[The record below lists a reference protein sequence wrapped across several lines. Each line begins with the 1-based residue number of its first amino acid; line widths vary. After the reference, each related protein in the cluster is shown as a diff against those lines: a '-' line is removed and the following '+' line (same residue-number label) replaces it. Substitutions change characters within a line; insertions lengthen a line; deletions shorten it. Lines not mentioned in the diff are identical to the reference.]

1 MAEKKIYLTKEGQQK
16 MEARLIQLKTV
27 ARPEVILK
35 IKEARAQGDLSEN
48 AEYDAA
54 KEEQGKI
61 EGEITDLEETLR
73 HAEII
78 DESTMTNDKV
88 SFGSKVTV
96 YDPSFDEES
105 VYTIVGSQE
114 ADPMEDRISNESPI
128 GAALMG
134 HSVGETVTVQTP
146 AGPLDLE
153 IREIIR

>member
-1 MAEKKIYLTKEGQQK
+1 MAEKKIYLTQEGYQK
-16 MEARLIQLKTV
+16 MKDRLAELKYT
-27 ARPEVILK
+27 ARPEVIAK

-61 EGEITDLEETLR
+61 EGEITDLEETLKV
-73 HAEII
+73 AEII
-78 DESTMTNDKV
+78 DESAMPTDKV

-96 YDPSFDEES
+96 YDKDFDEES

-134 HSVGETVTVQTP
+134 HAVGETVTVQTP
-146 AGPLDLE
+146 AGTLELE
-153 IREIIR
+153 IRNISR